1 MKDVMLI
8 IHFIGIAMGLGTSFA
23 FMFLGI
29 AASKMEKEEAQKFQL
44 NTFAISKM
52 GQIGLLLLLVSGG
65 YLMTPFWASLTDNPM
80 LMIKLTLYL
89 VLGALIGI
97 ISAKAKKAKLGDTEK
112 HLNAIK
118 PLGMIAMLTG
128 LTIVCLAVYIFH

>member
-1 MKDVMLI
+1 MREVMLI

-29 AASKMEKEEAQKFQL
+29 AASKMEKEEAKKFQV
-44 NTFAISKM
+44 NSFAISTM
-52 GQIGLLLLLVSGG
+52 GHVGLVLLLVSGG
-65 YLMTPFWASLTDNPM
+65 YLMTPYWSSLTEMPL
-80 LMIKLTLYL
+80 LMAKLTLYL

-97 ISAKAKKAKLGDTEK
+97 ISSKAKKAKLDDTEK
-112 HLNAIK
+112 HLLAIK
-118 PLGMIAMLTG
+118 PLGQIAMLVG